1 MKIQQQFAPELT
13 ITVPDGWRIREASP
27 RGGRRPGAIGE
38 FGLFQCPLARSERDM
53 TGRHA
58 ARTLSDGGAVT
69 LPVRGGTCLIVTG
82 DGARTLARRLKPRL
96 GRGPLPSSDAAAERL
111 ARDARRRT
119 LAMARVTGTAS
130 VTAWDFEGQIGATF
144 EWDLPADYRHLV
156 YGASEEVVRTGS
168 EHQYRTVD
176 RPECWGFTVEP
187 ESDDALEPRL
197 ELQEWNAP
205 PATAT
210 SWRVSYAPAEPQPDG
225 STLVRWTGFVADGSA
240 VIAPDGRLSRVRIE
254 DHRQALGRTAWRTV
268 EIAFTGFPAAITPV
282 RTERRTATNAPSATS
297 SWSGC

>member
-1 MKIQQQFAPELT
+1 MRETRRVAVLSRGER
-13 ITVPDGWRIREASP
+13 RI
-27 RGGRRPGAIGE
+27 
-38 FGLFQCPLARSERDM
+38 GLFQCPLPRAERDM

-58 ARTLSDGGAVT
+58 VRTLVDDGDGVA
-69 LPVRGGTCLIVTG
+69 LPIRGGTCVVVTG
-82 DGARTLARRLKPRL
+82 DGARAFARRLKFRL
-96 GRGPLPSSDAAAERL
+96 GPSGPAPRSDAAAEKL

-168 EHQYRTVD
+168 EYQYRTVD

-240 VIAPDGRLSRVRIE
+240 VIAPDGRLSRVRID
-254 DHRQALGRTAWRTV
+254 DHRQALGRTGWRTV
-268 EIAFTGFPAAITPV
+268 EIAFTGFPASITPV
-282 RTERRTATNAPSATS
+282 RPEPDCA
-297 SWSGC
+297 